1 MLSPSQ
7 DSIPTQKTLRP
18 KLRQEDVIH
27 QMQSE
32 LLNLVQVTPDETT
45 ENWQKLPLHLG
56 NGSGTLESEIS
67 SFLW

>member
-7 DSIPTQKTLRP
+7 DSTPTQKTLRP
-18 KLRQEDVIH
+18 RLRQEDVIH

-32 LLNLVQVTPDETT
+32 LLNLVRVTPDETT
-45 ENWQKLPLHLG
+45 ENWQKLPLHIG

>member
-7 DSIPTQKTLRP
+7 DSTPTQKTLSP
-18 KLRQEDVIH
+18 KLRQEDAIH
-27 QMQSE
+27 QMQLE
-32 LLNLVQVTPDETT
+32 LLNVVRLTPDDTT

-67 SFLW
+67 SLLW